1 MAVPDAPRPKAL
13 LSWSSGKDAAFAL
26 DRIRQAGEY
35 EVVGLVTTINSTH
48 GRVAMH
54 AVHEDLLHQQSHAVG
69 LPLWP
74 VPIPWPCPNE
84 VYESAMAE
92 TVARAVGEG
101 VTHMI
106 FGDLFLT
113 DIRAYRESQLAGSG
127 VTPVFPIWTAD
138 TADLARR
145 MLDSGLRAIV
155 ACVDPKQLDPSFAG
169 RQFDGAM
176 LEDLPAGVDPCGENG
191 EFHTFAYDGGAFDQ
205 PVDVHCAGTLERD
218 GFVFADLR
226 LGAL

>member
-1 MAVPDAPRPKAL
+1 MARASSSRPRAL

-26 DRIRQAGEY
+26 DRVRQAGEY

-54 AVHEDLLHQQSHAVG
+54 AVSEDLLRRQALAVG

-74 VPIPWPCPNE
+74 VLIPWPCPNE
-84 VYESAMAE
+84 TYEAAMSA

-113 DIRAYRESQLAGSG
+113 DIRSYREAQLAGTG
-127 VTPVFPIWTAD
+127 ITPVFPIWTSD
-138 TADLARR
+138 TDKLAAT
-145 MLDSGLRAIV
+145 MLDSGLRAMV
-155 ACVDPKQLDPSFAG
+155 ACVDPEQLDPAFAG
-169 RQFDGAM
+169 RNFDARM
-176 LEDLPAGVDPCGENG
+176 LRDLPTGVDPCGENG
-191 EFHTFAYDGGAFDQ
+191 EFHTFAYDGGAFDEPLQ
-205 PVDVHCAGTLERD
+205 VHCAGTVERD

-226 LGAL
+226 PTG